1 MNFTEADLKRL
12 EAKGY
17 IRGYK
22 VVNPANGVGIEN
34 EAGKLSKFGSKRTEV
49 IGIVFAS
56 KKEACRFSELLA
68 WQRLGI
74 IHFVNIQVRFKLSV
88 CEYWADFAYL
98 MDGELIVE
106 DVKSKHTKTLPVYRL
121 KKKLMFLEKGIKIKE
136 A

>member
-1 MNFTEADLKRL
+1 MNFTEADLRRL

-74 IHFVNIQVRFKLSV
+74 IHFLNIQVRFKLSA
-88 CEYWADFAYL
+88 CTYIADFVYL
-98 MDGELIVE
+98 QDGEVVVE
-106 DVKSKHTKTLPVYRL
+106 DTKSAFTRNDKIFSIKR
-121 KKKLMFLEKGIKIKE
+121 KLMKIELGIEILIT
-136 A
+136 